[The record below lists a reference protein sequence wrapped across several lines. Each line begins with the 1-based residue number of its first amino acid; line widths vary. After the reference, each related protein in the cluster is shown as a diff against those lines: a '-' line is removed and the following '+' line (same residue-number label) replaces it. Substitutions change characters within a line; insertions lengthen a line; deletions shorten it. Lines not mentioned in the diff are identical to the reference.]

1 MSKQQIIQKAGWIVV
16 PLIAIVVVAVFA
28 TVRNESPTP
37 EPAVSAPPSSTSP
50 ASLESVI
57 NSRTTWDVAF
67 PTWNSKPA
75 ADFIVKDIDGQV
87 HNVSD
92 YHGKN
97 LLVVFWAT
105 WCPACKGEI
114 PHLIELRKMYSEDE
128 LGILAIS
135 NESPDDL
142 KKFAADNGMN
152 YTVANLGSALP
163 EPFSKVTSIPT
174 TFFISK
180 DGTVKLAAL
189 GLVPLEESKAI
200 IEAETGS

>member
-1 MSKQQIIQKAGWIVV
+1 MSKQQIIKRASWFVV
-16 PLIAIVVVAVFA
+16 ALIAIAVVAVFA

-37 EPAVSAPPSSTSP
+37 ESARSTPPVNASP
-50 ASLESVI
+50 ASLETII

-67 PTWNSKPA
+67 PSWKGQSA
-75 ADFIVKDIDGQV
+75 ADFTVKDIDGQT
-87 HNVSD
+87 HNLSD
-92 YHGKN
+92 YRGKN

-105 WCPACKGEI
+105 WCPACKAEI

-135 NESPDDL
+135 NEAPDDL
-142 KKFAADNGMN
+142 KKFATDNGIN
-152 YTVANLGSALP
+152 YTVARLGSALP

-174 TFFISK
+174 TFFIGK
-180 DGTVKLAAL
+180 NGTIKLTTL

-200 IEAETGS
+200 IEAETGH

>member
-1 MSKQQIIQKAGWIVV
+1 MSRQQIIKKAGWFVV
-16 PLIAIVVVAVFA
+16 PLIAVAVVAVFA
-28 TVRNESPTP
+28 TVRNSSLNSRSPVSTP
-37 EPAVSAPPSSTSP
+37 PATTPS
-50 ASLESVI
+50 ASLDNIV

-67 PTWNSKPA
+67 PSWNGQSA
-75 ADFIVKDIDGQV
+75 SDFTVNAIGGQT
-87 HNVSD
+87 HKLND

-105 WCPACKGEI
+105 WCPACKAEI

-142 KKFAADNGMN
+142 KRFAADKRIN
-152 YTVANLGSALP
+152 YTVATLVSALP

-174 TFFISK
+174 TFFISR
-180 DGTVKLAAL
+180 DGKIKLTAL
-189 GLVPLEESKAI
+189 GLVSLEESKAI
-200 IEAETGS
+200 LEAE

>member
-1 MSKQQIIQKAGWIVV
+1 MKKQQRIHRAGLFVV
-16 PLIAIVVVAVFA
+16 PLIAIVVVVVFA
-28 TVRNESPTP
+28 SVKNESPTSQS
-37 EPAVSAPPSSTSP
+37 AVNALSTSHSP
-50 ASLESVI
+50 ASLETII

-67 PTWNSKPA
+67 PSWNSKPA
-75 ADFIVKDIDGQV
+75 ADFVMKDINDQM
-87 HNVSD
+87 HNLSD
-92 YHGKN
+92 YQGKN

-105 WCPACKGEI
+105 WCPACKAEI

-128 LGILAIS
+128 LGIVAIS

-142 KKFAADNGMN
+142 KRFAADNGMN

-180 DGTVKLAAL
+180 DGTIKLTAL
-189 GLVPLEESKAI
+189 GLVPLEASKAI
-200 IEAETGS
+200 LEAE